1 MIATLLGMSL
11 LIPRDPNATYH
22 GSDAAPAIDPRRPV
36 TRVTRDSFTLQ
47 YFTRTPAA
55 TIVEVREGEIPQAAY
70 TGEKKLNRW
79 SAVQVVQ
86 NAEGE
91 IVGTPRIFTTLQ
103 QGRVFMG
110 PAGKRTL
117 HTISVTGLN
126 PGKRYFYRIY
136 DPGAT
141 PTGPERKWGADKPWR
156 REFAVSTQAAKG
168 EKTIIHLPVKV
179 ILMPNVVNVESGLAV
194 NAPFP
199 PKMSAADIQRLRDD
213 YATSARVLW
222 MASGMRLWIDYQI
235 QIDDRW
241 LRWGPEPA
249 NATGPYKGLPASRS
263 YPGRDYADPGGGDFT
278 IFDSRD
284 PLTVKREPIV
294 ETRPFSSQVEQAFP
308 RRWNANTQRWD
319 FYTSGGGTLGV
330 DSFPDGIPGR
340 SQFLGGGD
348 TAWLATHEVHHQL
361 ESHGAFSLSN
371 REDDRIVFDHP
382 APRKRVVLP
391 NGSVN
396 ENAWTTNG
404 RHGEHWDVIS
414 FWDRQ
419 LTDAQWLRMYFGYT
433 TTTKDADEDGFPDN
447 DPRLPLDE
455 RRFGSTSLKKQSD
468 GRLGDLAKA
477 MQSNW
482 TPGPLQ
488 PTWTRPADQSIRPAP
503 LKPDTDGDGIVDA
516 EDSYPLY
523 PWTPLIMPQRATID
537 GAFAEWT
544 GVSPAAT
551 FDKGGL
557 RFTFK
562 QSHDDQAYYG
572 YYEIHGPWRRIDG
585 TFDAEGKGVYSEEG
599 VLGFQ
604 VTHTGESG
612 ITVRPTFGGAPGLK
626 IVSRNLAGGGTGIEF
641 SLPNR
646 GDGPWYWDG
655 GGREIGVAL
664 NVWDQEMRGYS
675 AYEPYRLFYARMV
688 ESNGE
693 APLPDNPPGTPEPG
707 QPGVKVY
714 RPGDSALLVQ
724 GGWRIEDGAWRHSGE
739 ESALILPNLRAGNFD
754 LFVVLEAKADAILGA
769 FPPGIPSDAGHGY
782 IGFVGGYSNTVT
794 RMRVFGQERGD
805 SAVVMTPGRHTMQLT
820 RRAGELWLLLDGKP
834 LIYTPDANPKA
845 VVDRLAVLGGY
856 GGAQVVH
863 EIRIRS

>member
-1 MIATLLGMSL
+1 MLAPLLGMTL

-22 GSDAAPAIDPRRPV
+22 GSDALPAVDPLRPV
-36 TRVTRDSFTLQ
+36 TRVARDSFSLQ

-70 TGEKKLNRW
+70 TGDQKVNRW
-79 SAVQVVQ
+79 SAIKVVQ

-91 IVGTPRIFTTLQ
+91 IVGTPRIATTLQ
-103 QGRVFMG
+103 QGRVFTG
-110 PAGKRTL
+110 PTGKRTL
-117 HTISVTGLN
+117 HTITIPGLN

-141 PTGPERKWGADKPWR
+141 PSGPERRWGADKPWR
-156 REFAVSTQAAKG
+156 REYAVSTQAAKG

-179 ILMPNVVNVESGLAV
+179 LLMPNVVNVESGL

-199 PKMSAADIQRLRDD
+199 PKMSPADIQRLKDD

-222 MASGMRLWIDYQI
+222 VASGMRLWVDYQI
-235 QIDDRW
+235 QIDERW

-278 IFDSRD
+278 IFDPKD
-284 PLTVKREPIV
+284 PLTVKRDPIV
-294 ETRPFSSQVEQAFP
+294 EPRPFSAQVEQAFP
-308 RRWNANTQRWD
+308 RRWNANAKRWD

-330 DSFPDGIPGR
+330 DSFPQGIPGR

-361 ESHGAFSLSN
+361 ESHGEFALSD

-382 APRKRVVLP
+382 APRKRVVSA
-391 NGSVN
+391 NGSVT
-396 ENAWTTNG
+396 ENAWSTNG
-404 RHGEHWDVIS
+404 RHGEHWDVIA

-433 TTTKDADEDGFPDN
+433 TTTKDTDEDGLPDA

-455 RRFGSTSLKKQSD
+455 KRFGSNPLKKQSD
-468 GRLGDLAKA
+468 GRMNDLAKA
-477 MQSNW
+477 MLSNW
-482 TPGPLQ
+482 APGPLQ
-488 PTWTRPADQSIRPAP
+488 ATWTRPADQAARPHP
-503 LKPDTDGDGIVDA
+503 LKSDTDGDGIPDA
-516 EDSYPLY
+516 EDLYPLY
-523 PWTPLIMPQRATID
+523 PWTPLIMPQRAAID
-537 GAFAEWT
+537 GDPTEWKD
-544 GVSPAAT
+544 VAPAAT
-551 FDKGGL
+551 FNKGGL

-562 QSHDDQAYYG
+562 QSHDEQGYYG
-572 YYEIHGPWRRIDG
+572 YYEVHGDWRRIDG
-585 TFDAEGKGVYSEEG
+585 TFDGEGKGVYSEEG

-604 VTHTGESG
+604 VTNAGG
-612 ITVRPTFGGAPGLK
+612 GKITTRPTFGGAPGLK
-626 IVSRNLAGGGTGIEF
+626 ISSRELSNGGTAIEF

-646 GDGPWYWDG
+646 GEGPWYWNG
-655 GGREIGVAL
+655 GGHEIGVAI
-664 NVWDQEMRGYS
+664 NVWDKDMRGYS

-688 ESNGE
+688 EPHGE
-693 APLPDNPPGTPEPG
+693 APLPPNPPVAPVAGA
-707 QPGVKVY
+707 PGVRVL
-714 RPGDSALLVQ
+714 RPGDGAVMAQ
-724 GGWRIEDGAWRHSGE
+724 GGWKVQNGAWRHSGE
-739 ESALILPNLRAGNFD
+739 ESALAIGGLKAGDFD
-754 LFVVLEAKADAILGA
+754 LFAIVEARADAILGA
-769 FPPGIPSDAGHGY
+769 FPPGIGMNAGEGY

-794 RMRVFGQERGD
+794 RLRVFGQEQGD
-805 SAVVMTPGRHTMQLT
+805 ASVVMTPGRHSLQLS
-820 RRAGELWLLLDGKP
+820 RRKGEIWLLFDGKP
-834 LIYTPDANPKA
+834 ILYTPDSNPKA

-863 EIRIRS
+863 EIRIKTD